1 MLVFASRQALWFS
14 LRVFTSRALSSAS
27 LSPLSLCPS
36 CPQVMKGKDVLG
48 CAETGSGKTAAF
60 ALPILHELS
69 KDPYG

>member
-1 MLVFASRQALWFS
+1 MSLVDPVS
-14 LRVFTSRALSSAS
+14 LADQIL
-27 LSPLSLCPS
+27 
-36 CPQVMKGKDVLG
+36 KGKDVLG